1 MSASVLGHRS
11 THERV
16 VDVVLFLLS
25 QSTTPTIDNWY
36 DAVDDMF
43 EDFHESAKQR
53 VVEAGIVI
61 LEHKIRSEPHMP
73 QCRAA

>member
-1 MSASVLGHRS
+1 MSASVLNNRS

-16 VDVVLFLLS
+16 IDIALFLLS
-25 QSTTPTIDNWY
+25 QSDTPTLDNWY

-43 EDFHESAKQR
+43 GDFSESAKQR

-61 LEHKIRSEPHMP
+61 LESRISSEPHMP
-73 QCRAA
+73 QRIAA